1 MVDSLYMML
10 NPGILFFVLGVFASL
25 IKSNLE
31 IPQDIVNFITLYLMV
46 CIGFAGGISLY
57 TAGVSMTGVYAVFCV
72 LLMSA
77 IVPAYSKRLLTPHVG
92 SVNAAAVG
100 GTYGSNSTLT
110 FVTAAA
116 FLSAMGIPY
125 AGYMT
130 FALAVMELPAVLYS
144 LKLAGTT
151 AESGAF
157 LNSLRDGTLVVL
169 MGSMLFSILLMC
181 LGYPADVLA
190 GFRSGDMFTGFL
202 MFFLLYMGLRVGIEL
217 RSMEKFPVVLI
228 AFAVLAPLAHAGAA
242 LLLAFWGGMTA
253 ANGFLLM
260 VLCSSSSYIVA
271 PAVFRDLLPQ
281 ANPSIYLT
289 MSMAITFPLN
299 ISLGIPLYWWA
310 CDLLLP
316 LSIP

>member
-1 MVDSLYMML
+1 MIETLYMML
-10 NPGILFFVLGVFASL
+10 NPGVLFFILGVFAAV

-31 IPQDIVNFITLYLMV
+31 IPEDIVSFITLYLMV
-46 CIGFAGGISLY
+46 CIGFSGGISLF
-57 TAGVSMTGVYAVFCV
+57 TAGVSLTGVYAVFCV

-77 IVPAYSKRLLTPHVG
+77 LVPAYSKRLLSPVVG
-92 SVNAAAVG
+92 PVNAAAIG

-110 FVTAAA
+110 FITATA
-116 FLSAMGIPY
+116 FLTAMGVPY

-144 LKLAGTT
+144 LKLAGSSADNST
-151 AESGAF
+151 F
-157 LNSLRDGTLVVL
+157 INSLRDGTLVVL
-169 MGSMLFSILLMC
+169 MGSMLFSMLLMY
-181 LGYPADVLA
+181 LGYPPDVLN
-190 GFRSGDMFTGFL
+190 GFRSGDVFTGFL
-202 MFFLLYMGLRVGIEL
+202 MFFLLYMGLRVGTEL
-217 RSMEKFPVVLI
+217 RSMKKFPASLI
-228 AFAVLAPLAHAGAA
+228 TFAVLAPLAHAGIA
-242 LLLAFWGGMTA
+242 LLLAYLGGMTA

-271 PAVFRDLLPQ
+271 PAIFKELLPD

-310 CDLLLP
+310 CEMMLP
-316 LSIP
+316 V